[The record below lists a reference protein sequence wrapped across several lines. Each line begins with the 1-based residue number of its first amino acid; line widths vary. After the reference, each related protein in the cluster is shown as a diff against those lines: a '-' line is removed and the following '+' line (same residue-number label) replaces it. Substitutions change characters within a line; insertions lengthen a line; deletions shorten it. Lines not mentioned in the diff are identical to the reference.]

1 MSTQNIAWGQQGWIC
16 PKCGS
21 VWAPFVS
28 GCHNCNAGASSTS
41 TIPSLYDEY
50 KFSQSSTSAN
60 DAYKNIT
67 VTAHNYDQEQIAE
80 ILDNLKN

>member
-1 MSTQNIAWGQQGWIC
+1 MNNDISWGQQGWIC
-16 PKCGS
+16 HKCGS
-21 VWAPFVS
+21 VWAPHVS
-28 GCHNCNAGASSTS
+28 GCHNCNRGASSTS

-67 VTAHNYDQEQIAE
+67 VTALNYDQEQIAE